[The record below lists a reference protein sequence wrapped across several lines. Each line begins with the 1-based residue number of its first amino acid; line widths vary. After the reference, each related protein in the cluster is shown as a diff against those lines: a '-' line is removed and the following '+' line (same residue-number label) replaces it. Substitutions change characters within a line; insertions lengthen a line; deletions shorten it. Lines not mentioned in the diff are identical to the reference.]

1 MLQAPP
7 FFAYR
12 LAPNI
17 VYKHYLALTLYCIK
31 ELMYYRIKDLY
42 SNFKGDSIMREKIE
56 VQARK
61 ALELMKP
68 YSPGKPIWEVQ
79 SELGLQRVIKLAS
92 NENPLGPSPKA
103 VEAIQAALLDL
114 HRYPDAQTVSLKQT
128 IASHYDLGS
137 EQVIVTNGGDELI
150 TLVSEAFLDAGNE
163 IIVPGPTFSEYEF
176 GAQLMGAK
184 VLEVPLKAEFQYD
197 PEAILAAV
205 TERTK
210 IVYLCSPNNPTG
222 TYLSKTEL
230 QYILDSLPKHVLVV
244 LDAAYSHFAS
254 AEHYSDGMEFVRAG
268 YPLLILNTF
277 SKIYGLAGIRVG
289 FGAAPQEIIQSMLQV
304 KEPFNVNAL
313 AQAAAIA
320 AIGDKEHVSRSQ
332 DLVMQERERMYVSFR
347 KLGISYTESMSNFVL
362 VELGAESD
370 SIYGQLMARGII
382 VRHGKTW
389 GLPLHVRITI
399 GTPEENDHLLAAFSD
414 ILPAVKQ
421 AAE

>member
-1 MLQAPP
+1 M
-7 FFAYR
+7 
-12 LAPNI
+12 
-17 VYKHYLALTLYCIK
+17 K
-31 ELMYYRIKDLY
+31 
-42 SNFKGDSIMREKIE
+42 EKIE

-114 HRYPDAQTVSLKQT
+114 HRYPDAQTAGLKQT
-128 IASHYDLGS
+128 IASHYNLES

-184 VLEVPLKAEFQYD
+184 AIAVPLKAEFQYD

-205 TERTK
+205 TQYTK
-210 IVYLCSPNNPTG
+210 IIYLCSPNNPTG
-222 TYLSKTEL
+222 TFLSKTDL
-230 QYILDSLPKHVLVV
+230 QYIFDSLSKQVMVI

-254 AEHYSDGMEFVRAG
+254 ADQYSDGMEFVRSG
-268 YPLLILNTF
+268 YPLLVLKTF

-313 AQAAAIA
+313 AQTAAIA

-332 DLVMQERERMYVSFR
+332 ELVMQERERLYVSFR
-347 KLGISYTESMSNFVL
+347 KLGIRYTESMSNFVL
-362 VELGAESD
+362 VELGPESD
-370 SIYGQLMARGII
+370 FIYEQLMARGII

-389 GLPLHVRITI
+389 GLPLHLRITI
-399 GTPEENDHLLAAFSD
+399 GTAEENDNLLTALSG
-414 ILPAVKQ
+414 IMPAVK
-421 AAE
+421 

>member
-1 MLQAPP
+1 
-7 FFAYR
+7 
-12 LAPNI
+12 
-17 VYKHYLALTLYCIK
+17 
-31 ELMYYRIKDLY
+31 MYYRIKGFHYD
-42 SNFKGDSIMREKIE
+42 FKGDSTMKEKIE

-114 HRYPDAQTVSLKQT
+114 HRYPDAQTAGLKQT
-128 IASHYDLGS
+128 IASHYNLES

-184 VLEVPLKAEFQYD
+184 AIAVPLKAEFQYD

-205 TERTK
+205 TQYTK
-210 IVYLCSPNNPTG
+210 IIYLCSPNNPTG
-222 TYLSKTEL
+222 TFLSKTDL
-230 QYILDSLPKHVLVV
+230 QYIFDSLSKQVMVI

-254 AEHYSDGMEFVRAG
+254 ADQYSDGMEFVRSG
-268 YPLLILNTF
+268 YPLLVLKTF

-313 AQAAAIA
+313 AQTAAIA

-332 DLVMQERERMYVSFR
+332 ELVMQERERLYVSFR
-347 KLGISYTESMSNFVL
+347 KLGIRYTESMSNFVL
-362 VELGAESD
+362 VELGPESD
-370 SIYGQLMARGII
+370 FIYEQLMARGII

-389 GLPLHVRITI
+389 GLPLHLRITI
-399 GTPEENDHLLAAFSD
+399 GTAEENDNLLTALSG
-414 ILPAVKQ
+414 IMPAVK
-421 AAE
+421 